1 MITPFSLALSAL
13 RGNPPEQRL
22 PRVLVWLPLEQDQPT
37 VAGGVGRVGFSGVA
51 ACAQAVED
59 EVRQRVE
66 EKVEQG
72 KQRAKKELEKGEQR
86 ARKELEKGKQRLE
99 QEGEKAKKEIEQ
111 EVQKVRKQAEDKAG
125 TRR

>member
-1 MITPFSLALSAL
+1 MVVCVYHL
-13 RGNPPEQRL
+13 RR
-22 PRVLVWLPLEQDQPT
+22 RKVRRKVLVLL
-37 VAGGVGRVGFSGVA
+37 AAAFVGLSGVA
-51 ACAQAVED
+51 ACGEAVED

-72 KQRAKKELEKGEQR
+72 KQRAKEEVEKGR
-86 ARKELEKGKQRLE
+86 QRLE
-99 QEGEKAKKEIEQ
+99 KEGQKAKKKIEQ

>member
-1 MITPFSLALSAL
+1 V
-13 RGNPPEQRL
+13 RNK
-22 PRVLVWLPLEQDQPT
+22 VLVLLT
-37 VAGGVGRVGFSGVA
+37 AALIGFSGVA

-66 EKVEQG
+66 DKVEQG
-72 KQRAKKELEKGEQR
+72 KQRAK
-86 ARKELEKGKQRLE
+86 KELEKGKQRLE

>member
-1 MITPFSLALSAL
+1 MGLAWAGEAYRSAPHHL
-13 RGNPPEQRL
+13 RRRNVR
-22 PRVLVWLPLEQDQPT
+22 RKVLVLF
-37 VAGGVGRVGFSGVA
+37 AAAFVGLSGVA
-51 ACAQAVED
+51 ACGQAVED

-72 KQRAKKELEKGEQR
+72 KQRAKKELKKGEQR

-99 QEGEKAKKEIEQ
+99 REGEKAKKEIEQ